1 MTSRKGRSFATRQ
14 LGTVP
19 KCRQERNVPEG
30 RHIGTVLANPTD
42 RPANHRHLVRGTRRH
57 VCGGAPWFG
66 GAFWRDGASW
76 REPLA
81 LSRDQM
87 RAESLLC
94 LELERGEPGFL
105 DERA

>member
-1 MTSRKGRSFATRQ
+1 MSASPPGSQGRAVTFVAARLGLAARSGVATIWFD
-14 LGTVP
+14 GVP
-19 KCRQERNVPEG
+19 
-30 RHIGTVLANPTD
+30 
-42 RPANHRHLVRGTRRH
+42 
-57 VCGGAPWFG
+57 
-66 GAFWRDGASW
+66 WRDGASW
-76 REPLA
+76 RGPLA

>member
-1 MTSRKGRSFATRQ
+1 MSASPPGSWGRAVTFVAARLGLAARSSVATIWFD
-14 LGTVP
+14 GVP
-19 KCRQERNVPEG
+19 W
-30 RHIGTVLANPTD
+30 
-42 RPANHRHLVRGTRRH
+42 
-57 VCGGAPWFG
+57 CGGVDGVP
-66 GAFWRDGASW
+66 WRDGASW
-76 REPLA
+76 RGPLA